1 MGNLQVRNT
10 THGDDIHDAA
20 VVEIELEDTVRPVTA
35 VEVAAVE
42 GNVVEL
48 VIHLRNRELLDE
60 LTVLV
65 VLPELTQL
73 DGRGGVVVLTIEGDR
88 LLQVA
93 GGVP

>member
-1 MGNLQVRNT
+1 MGNLQVGNT
-10 THGDDIHDAA
+10 THGDDIHDAT

-35 VEVAAVE
+35 VEIAAVE

-60 LTVLV
+60 LTVLI

-73 DGRGGVVVLTIEGDR
+73 DGRGGIVILTIEGDR

>member
-1 MGNLQVRNT
+1 MGNLQVGYT
-10 THGDDIHDAA
+10 THGDHIHDAT

-35 VEVAAVE
+35 IEVTSVE

-73 DGRGGVVVLTIEGDR
+73 DGRGGIVILTIEGDR

>member
-1 MGNLQVRNT
+1 MGNLQVGNT
-10 THGDDIHDAA
+10 THGDDIHDAT

-35 VEVAAVE
+35 IEVTAVE

-48 VIHLRNRELLDE
+48 VIHLWDRELLNE
-60 LTVLV
+60 LTILV

-73 DGRGGVVVLTIEGDR
+73 DGRGGIVILTIEGDR

>member
-1 MGNLQVRNT
+1 MGNLQVGNA

-35 VEVAAVE
+35 VEVTAVE
-42 GNVVEL
+42 GNVVEF
-48 VIHLRNRELLDE
+48 VIHLWNRELLDE

-73 DGRGGVVVLTIEGDR
+73 DGRGGIVILTIEGDR

>member
-73 DGRGGVVVLTIEGDR
+73 NGRGGVVVLTIEGDR

>member
-20 VVEIELEDTVRPVTA
+20 VVEIELEDTVRPVA
-35 VEVAAVE
+35 AIEVAAVE

-73 DGRGGVVVLTIEGDR
+73 DGRGGIVILTIEGDR

>member
-73 DGRGGVVVLTIEGDR
+73 DGRGGIVILTIEGDR

-93 GGVP
+93 GGIP

>member
-1 MGNLQVRNT
+1 MGNLQVGYT
-10 THGDDIHDAA
+10 THGDDIHDAT
-20 VVEIELEDTVRPVTA
+20 VVEIELEDTVRPVAA

-42 GNVVEL
+42 GKVVEL
-48 VIHLRNRELLDE
+48 VIHLWDRELLDE

-73 DGRGGVVVLTIEGDR
+73 DGRGGIVILTIEGDR

>member
-1 MGNLQVRNT
+1 MGNLQVGNT
-10 THGDDIHDAA
+10 THGDDIHDAT

-73 DGRGGVVVLTIEGDR
+73 DGRGGIVILTIEGDR

>member
-1 MGNLQVRNT
+1 MGNLQVGNT
-10 THGDDIHDAA
+10 THGDDIHDAT

-35 VEVAAVE
+35 VEIAAVE

-73 DGRGGVVVLTIEGDR
+73 DGRGGIVILTIESDR

>member
-10 THGDDIHDAA
+10 THGDDIHDAT

-35 VEVAAVE
+35 VEIAAVE

-73 DGRGGVVVLTIEGDR
+73 YGRGGIVVLTIEGDR
-88 LLQVA
+88 PLQVA

>member
-35 VEVAAVE
+35 VEIAAVE

-73 DGRGGVVVLTIEGDR
+73 DGRGGIVILTIEGDR

>member
-60 LTVLV
+60 LTVLI

-73 DGRGGVVVLTIEGDR
+73 DGRGGIVILTIEGDR

>member
-1 MGNLQVRNT
+1 MGNLQVGNT
-10 THGDDIHDAA
+10 THGDDIHDAT

-48 VIHLRNRELLDE
+48 VIHLRDRELLDE
-60 LTVLV
+60 LTVLI

-73 DGRGGVVVLTIEGDR
+73 DGRGGIVILTIEGDR

>member
-1 MGNLQVRNT
+1 MGNLQVGNT
-10 THGDDIHDAA
+10 THGDDIHDAT
-20 VVEIELEDTVRPVTA
+20 VVEIELEDTVRPVAA

-42 GNVVEL
+42 GKVVEL
-48 VIHLRNRELLDE
+48 VIHLWDRELLDE

-73 DGRGGVVVLTIEGDR
+73 YGRGGIVVLTIEGDR
-88 LLQVA
+88 PLQVA

>member
-1 MGNLQVRNT
+1 MGNLQVGNT
-10 THGDDIHDAA
+10 THGDDIHDAT

-73 DGRGGVVVLTIEGDR
+73 DGRGGIVVLTIEGDR

>member
-1 MGNLQVRNT
+1 MGNLQVGNT
-10 THGDDIHDAA
+10 THGDDIHDAT
-20 VVEIELEDTVRPVTA
+20 VVEIELEDTIRPVAA

-42 GNVVEL
+42 GKVVEL
-48 VIHLRNRELLDE
+48 VIHLWDRELLDE

-73 DGRGGVVVLTIEGDR
+73 YRRGGIVVLTIEGDR
-88 LLQVA
+88 PLQVA

>member
-1 MGNLQVRNT
+1 MGNLQVGYT
-10 THGDDIHDAA
+10 IHGDHIHDAT
-20 VVEIELEDTVRPVTA
+20 VVEIELEDTVRPVTTI
-35 VEVAAVE
+35 EVTAVE

-48 VIHLRNRELLDE
+48 IIHLRNRELLDE

-73 DGRGGVVVLTIEGDR
+73 DGRGGIVILTIEGDR